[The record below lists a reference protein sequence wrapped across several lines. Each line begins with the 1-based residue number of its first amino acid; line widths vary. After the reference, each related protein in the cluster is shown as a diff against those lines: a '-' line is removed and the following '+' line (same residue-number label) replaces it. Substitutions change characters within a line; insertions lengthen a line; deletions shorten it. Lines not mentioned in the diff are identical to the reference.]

1 METAKFFELGSR
13 GCLPGSF
20 ESLIYIHAVGRQTVW
35 APERTCTRV
44 YTIWTQADTGLL
56 CFWVFRFFHGSV
68 QSNSCNLAGPAR
80 LLLLTRSVPPSWN
93 WAADRRPTRRLR
105 TLKLINKRAS
115 SSSLQ
120 KKNLTKTL
128 KRHETKKMLEK
139 KMRIALKNI
148 RKRGEL
154 TVSKFRTR
162 TSLCSCLS
170 LDSLLQDVKQKKT
183 TTKQQNNSSGGCLDG

>member
-93 WAADRRPTRRLR
+93 WAADRPTRRLR

-115 SSSLQ
+115 SSKKKKMKLFFLFKRDGKRFLRKKKKM
-120 KKNLTKTL
+120 KKNCAKE
-128 KRHETKKMLEK
+128 HW
-139 KMRIALKNI
+139 
-148 RKRGEL
+148 
-154 TVSKFRTR
+154 
-162 TSLCSCLS
+162 
-170 LDSLLQDVKQKKT
+170 
-183 TTKQQNNSSGGCLDG
+183 